1 MALKTLKSF
10 MIKEGKEELRSF
22 LINFLALACMCI
34 VQQYLVLSR
43 FKNLFESLGSN
54 KVKFIS
60 QMINL
65 SLVSLSIICITFMSN
80 STMNRSIQKE
90 KKNKSIIILLA
101 LGIRAKDIWRSK
113 TYLSFIV
120 GYIAYTLILILDILM
135 IKFVFKLPLIISLNG
150 IITFMIIGPIIS
162 FSLVLILSFLFWYF
176 KNNMLVTLIY
186 TMSLTF
192 GIWIYMTMVSS
203 PILVN
208 NIYIPVIIIVP
219 LVLNYVF
226 SKIISKQEK
235 WKLGLS

>member
-1 MALKTLKSF
+1 MKTLKNF

-34 VQQYLVLSR
+34 IQQYLVLGR
-43 FKNLFESLGSN
+43 FKNLFEGVGSN
-54 KVKFIS
+54 KVEFMT

-90 KKNKSIIILLA
+90 KKNKSIIILIS
-101 LGIRAKDIWRSK
+101 LGISAKDIWHSK

-135 IKFVFKLPLIISLNG
+135 IKIVFKLPMVLSLKG
-150 IITFMIIGPIIS
+150 IITYMIIGPIIS
-162 FSLVLILSFLFWYF
+162 YSLVLILSFLFWYF
-176 KNNMLVTLIY
+176 KNNMIITLIY

-192 GIWIYMTMVSS
+192 GTWIFMTMVSS

-208 NIYIPVIIIVP
+208 NIYIPVIILVP

-226 SKIISKQEK
+226 AKIIGKQEK